1 MCPSHEAS
9 VCWIRLK
16 QAPQGVARIPHLR
29 PRHLADKTTGLGAP
43 CAQWSAH
50 GCRWVE
56 EYHVDGF
63 RFDLAACLCRDPH
76 GTPLEAPPVIR
87 EISKDPVL
95 SKVPPR
101 GV

>member
-1 MCPSHEAS
+1 M
-9 VCWIRLK
+9 
-16 QAPQGVARIPHLR
+16 
-29 PRHLADKTTGLGAP
+29 
-43 CAQWSAH
+43 
-50 GCRWVE
+50 
-56 EYHVDGF
+56 DGF

-101 GV
+101 GYRHDCTPYISHSITYISTCCWAAAPCLWVACWMAAAEQCE